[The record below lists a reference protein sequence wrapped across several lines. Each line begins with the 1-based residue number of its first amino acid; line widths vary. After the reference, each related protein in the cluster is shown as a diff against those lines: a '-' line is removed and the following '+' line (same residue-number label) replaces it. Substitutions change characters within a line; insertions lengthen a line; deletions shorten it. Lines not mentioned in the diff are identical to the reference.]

1 MQKVLLTHWH
11 VDHVGGITD
20 LKRLCPQVIAYKR
33 EPEEEEEG
41 IEDGQVFSVEGA
53 TLRACYTPGH
63 AFDHMA
69 FVLEEEDAL
78 ITGDSKS
85 IIIIRLMLDA
95 RCLYFHLRQ
104 MSWDMGR
111 VSLKT

>member
-1 MQKVLLTHWH
+1 MQRALITHWH
-11 VDHVGGITD
+11 VDHVGGILD
-20 LKRLCPQVIAYKR
+20 LKRLCPQVIVHKR
-33 EPEEEEEG
+33 EPEEGEAD

-53 TLRACYTPGH
+53 TLRASYTPGH

-78 ITGDSKS
+78 ITGDSKFIFS
-85 IIIIRLMLDA
+85 IIRLVLDA
-95 RCLYFHLRQ
+95 HAARVRQ

-111 VSLKT
+111 VSSKT